1 MAVVWLVPLVLRLR
15 DRKSGQ
21 NTKAGPRAE
30 GAPRVRFPFVS
41 PAFPLISLF
50 NELERQLGTHSLP
63 RDPGSLEPV
72 QGRWG
77 QTPPGAGH
85 RATKSGTAR
94 ACGGDGWAA
103 RAERV
108 PESAPSQRTPRS
120 ASNRC
125 YSAFSSRQGGISI
138 CGEGFGAAD

>member
-50 NELERQLGTHSLP
+50 NELERLLGTHSLP
-63 RDPGSLEPV
+63 RDPGSLEPE
-72 QGRWG
+72 
-77 QTPPGAGH
+77 H
-85 RATKSGTAR
+85 RAAGAR
-94 ACGGDGWAA
+94 KGAL
-103 RAERV
+103 ER
-108 PESAPSQRTPRS
+108 
-120 ASNRC
+120 
-125 YSAFSSRQGGISI
+125 GISL
-138 CGEGFGAAD
+138 GRREPSHP